1 MSVIRG
7 SIAAHQR
14 LQLDRRRARMQ
25 AEEMWDDAAG
35 RKYFDVLDGLD
46 ELAVRDGLGIFADAG
61 AWTWCAW
68 CGRGDLNPYGS
79 LR

>member
-35 RKYFDVLDGLD
+35 RKYFDVLDGL
-46 ELAVRDGLGIFADAG
+46 ERADREYDRA
-61 AWTWCAW
+61 
-68 CGRGDLNPYGS
+68 
-79 LR
+79 LRALDTVLDQANRML